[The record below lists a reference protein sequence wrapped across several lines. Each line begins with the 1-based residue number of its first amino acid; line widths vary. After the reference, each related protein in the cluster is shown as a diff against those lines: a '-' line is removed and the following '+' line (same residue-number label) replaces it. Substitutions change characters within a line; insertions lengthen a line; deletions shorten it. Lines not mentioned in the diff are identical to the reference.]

1 MSIPPDEDDVGYG
14 RPPKRTRRKK
24 GEGTNRGLRYRKR
37 PESAADMLTRLLV
50 KPVEITV
57 GGETKK
63 VPTLKAILLQLWM
76 KEMSGDPRALS
87 TRLKYQQFA
96 QQQSKPRL
104 ELEFI
109 ESEYTQA
116 LAASVT
122 EKGDDDE

>member
-1 MSIPPDEDDVGYG
+1 
-14 RPPKRTRRKK
+14 
-24 GEGTNRGLRYRKR
+24 
-37 PESAADMLTRLLV
+37 MLTRLLV